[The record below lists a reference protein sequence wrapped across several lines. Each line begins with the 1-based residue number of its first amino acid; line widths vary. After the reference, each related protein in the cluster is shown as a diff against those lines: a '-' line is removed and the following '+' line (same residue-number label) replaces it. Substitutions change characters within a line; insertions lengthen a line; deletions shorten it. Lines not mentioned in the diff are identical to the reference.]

1 MIEELFTYLSLALGG
16 SVVMAAGASLAWGV
30 ASILLSPCHL
40 SSIPLIVGY
49 ITAETE
55 RTTTRAL
62 LLSTIFALGILLSIA
77 LLGILTAMLGR
88 ILGDIGE
95 WGNILLAAVFL
106 VMGLALLDVIR
117 LPWVGYGG
125 NTSARRSGSGIFM
138 LGLMFGLGL
147 GPCTFAFLAPI
158 LGLVFS
164 AASDHISF
172 SVLLL
177 AAFALG
183 HAGVIVVAGT
193 LTQTIAR
200 YLAWT
205 SSSPVAVWLRR
216 GAGVLVLL
224 AGIYNLWLLL

>member
-1 MIEELFTYLSLALGG
+1 MIEELFTQLTLALSGDAF
-16 SVVMAAGASLAWGV
+16 VAAGASLAWGI

-49 ITAETE
+49 ITAESE
-55 RTTTRAL
+55 RTTGRAFI
-62 LLSTIFALGILLSIA
+62 LSTIFASGILLSIA
-77 LLGILTAMLGR
+77 ILGVGTAALGR
-88 ILGDIGE
+88 ILGDTGM
-95 WGNILLAAVFL
+95 WGNILLAALFL
-106 VMGLALLDVIR
+106 LMGLALLDIIR

-125 NTSARRSGSGIFM
+125 TTSARRSGSGIFM

-164 AASDHISF
+164 AAFDRIWF

-177 AAFALG
+177 AAFAIG
-183 HAGVIVVAGT
+183 HIAVIVAAGT
-193 LTQTIAR
+193 LTQAVAR

-205 SSSPVAVWLRR
+205 SVSPVAVWLRR
-216 GAGVLVLL
+216 SAGILVLL
-224 AGIYNLWLLL
+224 AGVYNLWLLF